1 MASKWSGHGELLC
14 HEGAR
19 FWSSWLI
26 IQRWILFLLHFFILT
41 LGSVTWVRQDCSA
54 SVQKS
59 TWEKKKNT
67 ASPWNIFHNNGL
79 GLVTVIRWMLPQF
92 MHGESKAKR
101 VKITDVRW
109 DRWEF
114 WNSEQ
119 QIVINIDGRFP
130 GVPALPRMST
140 SHSFIMVVNLHIFN
154 SIWTLPLYGP
164 YGWMSGLSASL
175 YSPQC
180 PRLRHKH
187 LEHSF
192 LNRKV
197 FLHQGV
203 KSLWGLP
210 SPWP

>member
-1 MASKWSGHGELLC
+1 MVGSRRATVPWRCTILVKLIDHTEMNSVFITFLHSHPGLCHSGKAGLLC
-14 HEGAR
+14 FCSEVY
-19 FWSSWLI
+19 
-26 IQRWILFLLHFFILT
+26 
-41 LGSVTWVRQDCSA
+41 LG
-54 SVQKS
+54 KK
-59 TWEKKKNT
+59 KKKNT
-67 ASPWNIFHNNGL
+67 ASPWNIFHNNCL

-101 VKITDVRW
+101 VKITDLRW

-140 SHSFIMVVNLHIFN
+140 SHSFIMVVNLRIFN